1 MPHAVLL
8 NRVRPSRVTQEDRM
22 THLQSPTTDPAE
34 TDAPVGVA
42 HQLTGFWRF
51 AFQIP
56 AVGLGLFA
64 LWSAGP
70 GIAEDHVHL
79 GVYTLVTW
87 TLALLVLPFRQG
99 ADWVA
104 PDVRTLA
111 LAGVC
116 LLTIAWA
123 ILRLDLVDE
132 QGPAPL
138 DVTLW
143 VITLVLFAAVVWLPR
158 ALDFILIGLACFSIG
173 YFMWEYRNL
182 IERAGAWTKTDFGI
196 AIVATIVA
204 LEVARRALGPW
215 IPAISIFAMIYAYF
229 GVYFPAAISHAGVD
243 VEGIANYILYSQDG
257 IFGVMTN
264 VMAQFVLIFIFLGA
278 FMQSSGMGRFFID
291 FPLSIAGRSAGGP
304 AKVSVIASAVFG
316 SISGSSLANIVS
328 TGSFTIPL
336 MKRVGFRPMVAG
348 AVENTASLGGQLLP
362 PVMGAGVFVMAEITG
377 VPYLTIISVAAVPA
391 LLYLL
396 SIGMIVHFEAKK
408 NGIEGLPATVLRRPS
423 EVFREGWFHL
433 LPFAVLLGFLIK
445 GYSPDWCAVMAITS
459 VVLINWTR
467 VALAKLNGWR
477 LPDQIMTPSTILQTL
492 ITGTRNS
499 LLVGGAAG
507 AVGIIV
513 GMIAMTSLG
522 LKMSL
527 LLVDLADGSLFLTVV
542 LVAVASLLLGMALP
556 ITASYLVLVVLAG
569 PAFDQLGVPILAAH
583 LIVFWLSQDSN
594 ITPPV
599 CLGAFV
605 AAGIARAD
613 PWKTGWMSFRFAK
626 MLYIMP
632 LLFAFSPIL
641 NFGDP
646 VGAAWTMLTA
656 TIGVIAFAA
665 WTMGYL
671 HRATTKLEWALLA
684 AASIMCFTPINF
696 QLLALVPGYV
706 INVAGALLLV
716 TISIWQRQTLKL
728 ARTAN

>member
-1 MPHAVLL
+1 MSDTRTL
-8 NRVRPSRVTQEDRM
+8 S
-22 THLQSPTTDPAE
+22 
-34 TDAPVGVA
+34 TDATETEAPIGVA
-42 HQLTGFWRF
+42 HQLTGFWKL
-51 AFQIP
+51 AFQVP

-70 GIAEDHVHL
+70 GIAEDHIHL

-87 TLALLVLPFRQG
+87 ALALLVLPMRKDMQ
-99 ADWVA
+99 WV
-104 PDVRTLA
+104 PPSLQILA
-111 LAGVC
+111 LAGAC
-116 LLTIAWA
+116 LIAMYWSL
-123 ILRLDLVDE
+123 LRLDAIVE
-132 QGPAPL
+132 QGPAIL
-138 DVTLW
+138 DFALW
-143 VITLVLFAAVVWLPR
+143 GAIAVCLLALLWLPR
-158 ALDFILIGLACFSIG
+158 ALDFILIGLACISVG

-196 AIVATIVA
+196 AAVATVIA

-215 IPAISIFAMIYAYF
+215 IPAISIFAMLYAYF
-229 GVYFPAAISHAGVD
+229 GEYFPASISHAGVD
-243 VEGIANYILYSQDG
+243 VEGIIDYIFYSQDG

-304 AKVSVIASAVFG
+304 AKVSVIASAIFG

-336 MKRVGFRPMVAG
+336 MKRVGFRPVVAG

-408 NGIEGLPATVLRRPS
+408 NGIEGLPVSELRSPG
-423 EVFREGWFHL
+423 EVFRKGWFHL
-433 LPFAVLLGFLIK
+433 LPFAVLLGFLIR
-445 GYSPDWCAVMAITS
+445 GYSPDWCAVMAIIS
-459 VVLINWTR
+459 VVVINWIR
-467 VALAKLNGWR
+467 IGLAKANGGQSPENVMS
-477 LPDQIMTPSTILQTL
+477 LPVILQTL

-605 AAGIARAD
+605 AASIARAD

-626 MLYIMP
+626 MLYVMP

-641 NFGDP
+641 NFDNPTGAVWMMMSAT
-646 VGAAWTMLTA
+646 VGVL
-656 TIGVIAFAA
+656 AFAA
-665 WTMGYL
+665 WTMAYL
-671 HRATTKLEWALLA
+671 HRATTKLEWLLLLA
-684 AASIMCFTPINF
+684 AALMCFMPANLVLISM
-696 QLLALVPGYV
+696 VPGYA
-706 INVAGALLLV
+706 INIAGWLLLV
-716 TISIWQRQTLKL
+716 FVSVWQRRTQASIKTLPEGDRVGPDSL
-728 ARTAN
+728 V

>member
-1 MPHAVLL
+1 MP
-8 NRVRPSRVTQEDRM
+8 
-22 THLQSPTTDPAE
+22 SPQAFSTDNAD
-34 TDAPVGVA
+34 TDAPVGTV
-42 HQLTGFWRF
+42 HQLTGIWKA

-70 GIAEDHVHL
+70 GIAEDHIHL

-87 TLALLVLPFRQG
+87 VLALLVLPIRKDNDWQSPRFAALLCASFAVAAVAWMIERFDLVGERG
-99 ADWVA
+99 ASTLDYALWVA
-104 PDVRTLA
+104 SA
-111 LAGVC
+111 L
-116 LLTIAWA
+116 LL
-123 ILRLDLVDE
+123 LVSIR
-132 QGPAPL
+132 
-138 DVTLW
+138 V
-143 VITLVLFAAVVWLPR
+143 PR
-158 ALDFILIGLACFSIG
+158 ALDFIMIGLSCLCLG
-173 YFMWEYRNL
+173 YFMWEYREL

-196 AIVATIVA
+196 AFVAMLIA

-215 IPAISIFAMIYAYF
+215 IPGIGIFAMIYAYY
-229 GVYFPAAISHAGVD
+229 GEYFPEAVAHAGVD
-243 VEGIANYILYSQDG
+243 VEGIIDYIFYSQDG

-278 FMQSSGMGRFFID
+278 FMQSSGMGRFFIE

-304 AKVSVIASAVFG
+304 AKVAVIASAIFG

-336 MKRVGFRPMVAG
+336 MRRVGFRPIVAG

-377 VPYLTIISVAAVPA
+377 VPYLEIIAVAAVPA

-408 NGIEGLPATVLRRPS
+408 QGIEGLPENEMRRPG

-433 LPFAVLLGFLIK
+433 LPFVVLLSFLIK
-445 GYSPDWCAVMAITS
+445 GYSPDWCAVMAIGS
-459 VVLINWTR
+459 VVVINWCR
-467 VALAKLNGWR
+467 VGVAKLSAARMPNHVMT
-477 LPDQIMTPSTILQTL
+477 LPVILKTL
-492 ITGTRNS
+492 IMGTRNS

-507 AVGIIV
+507 AVGVIV

-542 LVAVASLLLGMALP
+542 LVALTSLLLGMALP

-569 PAFDQLGVPILAAH
+569 PAFDQLGVPLLAAH

-605 AAGIARAD
+605 AASIAQGD

-632 LLFAFSPIL
+632 LLFAFTPIL
-641 NFGDP
+641 DFNNP
-646 VGAAWTMLTA
+646 LGATWTMATA
-656 TIGVIAFAA
+656 TIGTLAFAA
-665 WTMGYL
+665 WTMGYFY
-671 HRATTKLEWALLA
+671 RPTTKSEWTLLA
-684 AASIMCFTPINF
+684 VAALMCFLP
-696 QLLALVPGYV
+696 LDLRLVDDIPGYAANIMGWVFLGVV
-706 INVAGALLLV
+706 IMLQRK
-716 TISIWQRQTLKL
+716 SI
-728 ARTAN
+728 AAAPN

>member
-1 MPHAVLL
+1 M
-8 NRVRPSRVTQEDRM
+8 NSRPPISTA
-22 THLQSPTTDPAE
+22 TTE

-42 HQLTGFWRF
+42 NQLSGFWKL
-51 AFQIP
+51 AFQAP

-70 GIAEDHVHL
+70 GIAEDHIHL
-79 GVYTLVTW
+79 GVFTLVTW
-87 TLALLVLPFRQG
+87 VLALLVLPMRKSSN
-99 ADWVA
+99 WVSPGGLA
-104 PDVRTLA
+104 LA
-111 LAGVC
+111 LAGGSVG
-116 LLTIAWA
+116 LVAWSV
-123 ILRLDLVDE
+123 LRLDLVNDH
-132 QGPAPL
+132 GPAGL
-138 DVTLW
+138 DYALW
-143 VITLVLFAAVVWLPR
+143 VGALVLIAVSLRTPR
-158 ALDFILIGLACFSIG
+158 AVDVILIGLSCLTIG
-173 YFMWEYRNL
+173 YFMWEYRDL
-182 IERAGAWTKTDFGI
+182 AERAGAWTKADFGI
-196 AIVATIVA
+196 AVIATGLA

-215 IPAISIFAMIYAYF
+215 IPGIGIFAMIYAYY
-229 GVYFPAAISHAGVD
+229 GEYFPADISHAGVD
-243 VEGIANYILYSQDG
+243 VEGIIDYILYSQDG
-257 IFGVMTN
+257 IFGIMTN

-278 FMQSSGMGRFFID
+278 FMQSSGMGRFFIE

-304 AKVSVIASAVFG
+304 AKVAVVASAIFG

-336 MKRVGFRPMVAG
+336 MKRVGFRPVVAG

-362 PVMGAGVFVMAEITG
+362 PVMGAGVFVMAEITE
-377 VPYLTIISVAAVPA
+377 VPYVEIIAVAAVPA

-408 NGIEGLPATVLRRPS
+408 QGIQGLPESEMRGPG
-423 EVFREGWFHL
+423 EVFRHGWFHL

-445 GYSPDWCAVMAITS
+445 GYSPDWCAFMAIIS
-459 VVLINWTR
+459 VVAINWVR
-467 VALAKLNGWR
+467 VALAWVTGGRIPEHVMSLGV
-477 LPDQIMTPSTILQTL
+477 ILKTL
-492 ITGTRNS
+492 VSGTRNS

-513 GMIAMTSLG
+513 GMIALTSLG

-527 LLVDLADGSLFLTVV
+527 LLVDLADGSLLLTVV
-542 LVAVASLLLGMALP
+542 LVALTSLLLGMALP

-605 AAGIARAD
+605 AASIAQAD

-641 NFGDP
+641 NFADP
-646 VGAAWTMLTA
+646 VGAVWTMITA
-656 TIGVIAFAA
+656 TVGALAFAA
-665 WTMGYL
+665 WTMAYL
-671 HRATTKLEWALLA
+671 HRPTTKFEWGVLAVAAILCFLPLDVQNAVPGHAVNIAGWALLA
-684 AASIMCFTPINF
+684 AVS
-696 QLLALVPGYV
+696 L
-706 INVAGALLLV
+706 
-716 TISIWQRQTLKL
+716 WQR
-728 ARTAN
+728 RTIRLVKGTSP

>member
-1 MPHAVLL
+1 MSDTRTL
-8 NRVRPSRVTQEDRM
+8 S
-22 THLQSPTTDPAE
+22 
-34 TDAPVGVA
+34 TDATETEAPIGVA
-42 HQLTGFWRF
+42 HQLTGFWKL
-51 AFQIP
+51 AFQVP

-70 GIAEDHVHL
+70 GIAEDHIHL

-87 TLALLVLPFRQG
+87 ALALLVLPMRKDMQ
-99 ADWVA
+99 WV
-104 PDVRTLA
+104 PPSLQILA
-111 LAGVC
+111 LAGACV
-116 LLTIAWA
+116 IAMYWSL
-123 ILRLDLVDE
+123 LRLDAIVE
-132 QGPAPL
+132 QGPAIL
-138 DVTLW
+138 DFALW
-143 VITLVLFAAVVWLPR
+143 GAIAVCLLALLWLPR
-158 ALDFILIGLACFSIG
+158 ALDFILIGLACISVG

-196 AIVATIVA
+196 AAVATVIA

-215 IPAISIFAMIYAYF
+215 IPAISIFAMLYAYF
-229 GVYFPAAISHAGVD
+229 GEYFPALISHAGVD
-243 VEGIANYILYSQDG
+243 VEGIIDYIFYSQDG

-304 AKVSVIASAVFG
+304 AKVSVIASAIFG

-336 MKRVGFRPMVAG
+336 MKRVGFRPVVAG

-408 NGIEGLPATVLRRPS
+408 NGIEGLPISELRSPG
-423 EVFREGWFHL
+423 EVFRKGWFHL
-433 LPFAVLLGFLIK
+433 LPFAVLLGFLIR
-445 GYSPDWCAVMAITS
+445 GYSPDWCAVMAIIS
-459 VVLINWTR
+459 VVVINWIR
-467 VALAKLNGWR
+467 IGLAKANGGQSPENVMS
-477 LPDQIMTPSTILQTL
+477 LPVILQTL

-605 AAGIARAD
+605 AASIARAD

-626 MLYIMP
+626 MLYVMP

-641 NFGDP
+641 NFDNPTGAVWMMMSAT
-646 VGAAWTMLTA
+646 VGVL
-656 TIGVIAFAA
+656 AFAA
-665 WTMGYL
+665 WTMAYL
-671 HRATTKLEWALLA
+671 HRATTKFEWLLLLA
-684 AASIMCFTPINF
+684 AALMCFMPANLVLIST
-696 QLLALVPGYV
+696 VPGYA
-706 INVAGALLLV
+706 INIAGWLLLAFV
-716 TISIWQRQTLKL
+716 SVWQRQTQASIKTLPEGDPS
-728 ARTAN
+728 

>member
-1 MPHAVLL
+1 
-8 NRVRPSRVTQEDRM
+8 M
-22 THLQSPTTDPAE
+22 TSTHPISTDSAN

-42 HQLTGFWRF
+42 DQLTGFWKYT
-51 AFQIP
+51 FQIP

-79 GVYTLVTW
+79 GIYTLVTW
-87 TLALLVLPFRQG
+87 VLALLVLPMRKSMNWQSPG
-99 ADWVA
+99 
-104 PDVRTLA
+104 LMCLL
-111 LAGVC
+111 LAGAAVAVA
-116 LLTIAWA
+116 AWA
-123 ILRLDLVDE
+123 IERFDMVDE
-132 QGPAPL
+132 QGPVAL
-138 DVTLW
+138 DYALW
-143 VITLVLFAAVVWLPR
+143 IGAIGALLIATRIPR
-158 ALDFILIGLACFSIG
+158 ALDFILIGLSCLCLG
-173 YFMWEYRNL
+173 YFMWEYREL
-182 IERAGAWTKTDFGI
+182 IERAGAWSKTDFGI
-196 AIVATIVA
+196 AFAATAIA

-215 IPAISIFAMIYAYF
+215 IPGIAIFAMVYAYY
-229 GVYFPAAISHAGVD
+229 GEYFPAAVSHAGVD
-243 VEGIANYILYSQDG
+243 VEGIIDYILYSQDG

-278 FMQSSGMGRFFID
+278 FMQSSGMGRFFIE

-304 AKVSVIASAVFG
+304 AKVAVIASAIFG

-336 MKRVGFRPMVAG
+336 MKRVGFRPVVAG

-377 VPYLTIISVAAVPA
+377 VPYVEIIAVAAVPA

-408 NGIEGLPATVLRRPS
+408 RGIKGLPEREMRRPG
-423 EVFREGWFHL
+423 EVFRAGWFHL
-433 LPFAVLLGFLIK
+433 LPFVVLLGFLFK
-445 GYSPDWCAVMAITS
+445 GYSPDWCAFMAICS
-459 VVLINWTR
+459 VVVINWCRICIAKVTASR
-467 VALAKLNGWR
+467 MPDHIMSVPAIFKTLVA
-477 LPDQIMTPSTILQTL
+477 
-492 ITGTRNS
+492 GTRNS

-507 AVGIIV
+507 AVGVIV

-527 LLVDLADGSLFLTVV
+527 LLVDLAGGSLFMTVA
-542 LVAVASLLLGMALP
+542 LVALTSLLLGMALP

-569 PAFDQLGVPILAAH
+569 PAFDQLGVPLLAAH

-605 AAGIARAD
+605 AASIAQGD

-626 MLYIMP
+626 MLYVMP
-632 LLFAFSPIL
+632 LLFAFTPIL
-641 NFGDP
+641 DFSDP
-646 VGAAWTMLTA
+646 LGATWTMATA
-656 TIGVIAFAA
+656 TVGTLAFAA
-665 WTMGYL
+665 WTMSYL
-671 HRATTKLEWALLA
+671 HRQLTVFEWAALA
-684 AASIMCFTPINF
+684 TAALMCFWPLNMSI
-696 QLLALVPGYV
+696 AEVMPGYAINIAGCIIVAV
-706 INVAGALLLV
+706 ISLLQRTSTK
-716 TISIWQRQTLKL
+716 TIPD
-728 ARTAN
+728 

>member
-1 MPHAVLL
+1 
-8 NRVRPSRVTQEDRM
+8 M
-22 THLQSPTTDPAE
+22 TE
-34 TDAPVGVA
+34 TKILTVDAADTEAPVGVA
-42 HQLTGFWRF
+42 HQLTGFWKL
-51 AFQIP
+51 AFQVP

-70 GIAEDHVHL
+70 GIAEDHIHL

-87 TLALLVLPFRQG
+87 VLALLVLPMRQG
-99 ADWVA
+99 MDWDTPSLA
-104 PDVRTLA
+104 ILA
-111 LAGVC
+111 LAGGC
-116 LLTIAWA
+116 LAALFWA
-123 ILRLDLVDE
+123 LLRLDLIDE
-132 QGPAPL
+132 QGPGVL
-138 DVTLW
+138 DYGLW
-143 VITLVLFAAVVWLPR
+143 TGIILILAALVWMPR
-158 ALDFILIGLACFSIG
+158 ALDFILIGLACISVG

-196 AIVATIVA
+196 AVVATIIA

-215 IPAISIFAMIYAYF
+215 IPAISIFAMLYAYF
-229 GVYFPAAISHAGVD
+229 GEYFPASISHAGVD
-243 VEGIANYILYSQDG
+243 VEGIVNYIFYSQDG

-336 MKRVGFRPMVAG
+336 MKRVGFRPVVAG

-396 SIGMIVHFEAKK
+396 SIGLIVHFEAKK
-408 NGIEGLPATVLRRPS
+408 NGIEGLPEAELRSPGV
-423 EVFREGWFHL
+423 VFREGWFHL
-433 LPFAVLLGFLIK
+433 LPFAVLLGFLIR
-445 GYSPDWCAVMAITS
+445 GYSPDWCAVMAIAS

-467 VALAKLNGWR
+467 VAIAKFTSGR
-477 LPDQIMTPSTILQTL
+477 MPDQILSLPAILKTL

-542 LVAVASLLLGMALP
+542 LVAIASLLLGMALP

-605 AAGIARAD
+605 AASIARAD

-646 VGAAWTMLTA
+646 VGAVWTMMTA
-656 TIGVIAFAA
+656 TVGVVAFAA

-671 HRATTKLEWALLA
+671 HRETTPLEWTLLA
-684 AASIMCFTPINF
+684 AAALMCFMPLHFSILGF
-696 QLLALVPGYV
+696 VPGYV
-706 INVAGALLLV
+706 VNIFGVLLLASV
-716 TISIWQRQTLKL
+716 LIWQRQSLN
-728 ARTAN
+728 TAKNAG

>member
-1 MPHAVLL
+1 MSALAPECTMPDKQTISAD
-8 NRVRPSRVTQEDRM
+8 VTAA
-22 THLQSPTTDPAE
+22 DP
-34 TDAPVGVA
+34 PVGVA
-42 HQLTGFWRF
+42 HELSGFWKF
-51 AFQIP
+51 AFHVP
-56 AVGLGLFA
+56 AIGLGLFA

-70 GIAEDHVHL
+70 GIAEDHIHL
-79 GVYTLVTW
+79 GIYTLITW
-87 TLALLVLPFRQG
+87 VLALLVLPMNKG
-99 ADWVA
+99 TKWTTPSPVA
-104 PDVRTLA
+104 LGLA
-111 LAGVC
+111 AAC
-116 LLTIAWA
+116 MACITWA
-123 ILRLDLVDE
+123 LLRLDLVDE
-132 QGPAPL
+132 HGL
-138 DVTLW
+138 DMPDLILWAGAAVT
-143 VITLVLFAAVVWLPR
+143 FAASIRVRR
-158 ALDFILIGLACFSIG
+158 AIDFIFIGLSCLTIG
-173 YFMWEYRNL
+173 YFMWEYREL

-196 AIVATIVA
+196 AVVATIVA

-215 IPAISIFAMIYAYF
+215 IPGIAIFAMLYAYF
-229 GVYFPAAISHAGVD
+229 GEYFPAAISHAGVD
-243 VEGIANYILYSQDG
+243 VEGIVDYILYSQDG

-291 FPLSIAGRSAGGP
+291 FPLSIAGRTAGGP
-304 AKVSVIASAVFG
+304 AKVSVIASAIFG

-336 MKRVGFRPMVAG
+336 MKRVGFRPVVAG

-377 VPYLTIISVAAVPA
+377 VPYVEIIAVAAVPA

-396 SIGMIVHFEAKK
+396 TIGMIVHFEAKK
-408 NGIEGLPATVLRRPS
+408 HGIEGLPQSEIRGPG

-433 LPFAVLLGFLIK
+433 LPFAVLLGFLIR
-445 GYSPDWCAVMAITS
+445 GHSPDWCAVLAIATIIA
-459 VVLINWTR
+459 INWIR
-467 VALAKLNGWR
+467 VGLAKGLGR
-477 LPDQIMTPSTILQTL
+477 RMPDEIMTPPVILQTL
-492 ITGTRNS
+492 VTGTRNS

-527 LLVDLADGSLFLTVV
+527 LLVDLAGGSLFLTVV
-542 LVAVASLLLGMALP
+542 LVALTSLLLGMALP

-569 PAFDQLGVPILAAH
+569 PAFEQLGVPILAAH

-605 AAGIARAD
+605 AASIAQAD

-641 NFGDP
+641 NFADP
-646 VGAAWTMLTA
+646 AGAVWTMATATVGALAFASWTMA
-656 TIGVIAFAA
+656 
-665 WTMGYL
+665 YL
-671 HRATTKLEWALLA
+671 HRTTTTLEWLLLA
-684 AASIMCFTPINF
+684 AAAVMCFIPLGTT
-696 QLLALVPGYV
+696 LLGVVPGYA
-706 INVAGALLLV
+706 INIAGVAVLAVVSLQ
-716 TISIWQRQTLKL
+716 QRQTLQ
-728 ARTAN
+728 TA

>member
-1 MPHAVLL
+1 M
-8 NRVRPSRVTQEDRM
+8 TQ
-22 THLQSPTTDPAE
+22 LQSPTTDPAE
-34 TDAPVGVA
+34 ADAPVGVA
-42 HQLTGFWRF
+42 HQLTGFWKL
-51 AFQIP
+51 AFQVP

-87 TLALLVLPFRQG
+87 TLALLVLPMRQG
-99 ADWVA
+99 ADWQA
-104 PDVRTLA
+104 PDAAMLL

-116 LLTIAWA
+116 LAAMFWGL
-123 ILRLDLVDE
+123 LRLDLIDE
-132 QGPAPL
+132 HGPAAL
-138 DVTLW
+138 DYALCGG
-143 VITLVLFAAVVWLPR
+143 ILILLVALIWLPR
-158 ALDFILIGLACFSIG
+158 ALDFILIGLSCISIG

-196 AIVATIVA
+196 AVVATLIA

-215 IPAISIFAMIYAYF
+215 IPAISIFAMVYAYF
-229 GVYFPAAISHAGVD
+229 GEYFPAAISHAGVD
-243 VEGIANYILYSQDG
+243 VEGIVDYILYSQDG

-278 FMQSSGMGRFFID
+278 FMQSSGMGRFFIE

-348 AVENTASLGGQLLP
+348 AIENTASLGGQLLP

-408 NGIEGLPATVLRRPS
+408 NGIEGLPTAELRRPS

-433 LPFAVLLGFLIK
+433 LPFAVLLGFLIR
-445 GYSPDWCAVMAITS
+445 GYSPDWCAVMAIAS

-467 VALAKLNGWR
+467 VAVAKLKGWR
-477 LPDQIMTPSTILQTL
+477 MPDQVMTLSAILQTL

-605 AAGIARAD
+605 AASIARAD
-613 PWKTGWMSFRFAK
+613 PWQTGRLSVRFDK

-646 VGAAWTMLTA
+646 VGATWTMMTA
-656 TIGVIAFAA
+656 TVGVIAFAA
-665 WTMGYL
+665 WTMGFL
-671 HRATTKLEWALLA
+671 HRATTTVEWTMLA
-684 AASIMCFTPINF
+684 VASLMCFVPVHF
-696 QLLALVPGYV
+696 QLFDIVPGYV
-706 INVAGALLLV
+706 VNVAGALLLV
-716 TISIWQRQTLKL
+716 TISVWQRQTMLSAKSS
-728 ARTAN
+728 N

>member
-1 MPHAVLL
+1 VAGARRAGFFLDSNEM
-8 NRVRPSRVTQEDRM
+8 NSTQP
-22 THLQSPTTDPAE
+22 LSAE

-42 HQLTGFWRF
+42 DQLSGFWKY
-51 AFQIP
+51 AFQAP

-70 GIAEDHVHL
+70 GIAEDHIHL
-79 GVYTLVTW
+79 GIFTLTIWV
-87 TLALLVLPFRQG
+87 LGLLVLPMRKNTDWISPG
-99 ADWVA
+99 ALA
-104 PDVRTLA
+104 LA
-111 LAGVC
+111 LAGGSVG
-116 LLTIAWA
+116 LIAWSV
-123 ILRLDLVDE
+123 LRFDLVNDH
-132 QGPAPL
+132 GPVGL
-138 DVTLW
+138 DYGLW
-143 VITLVLFAAVVWLPR
+143 IGVLILSVVSLRTPR
-158 ALDFILIGLACFSIG
+158 AVDFILIGLSCLSIC
-173 YFMWEYRNL
+173 YFMWEYREL
-182 IERAGAWTKTDFGI
+182 AERAGAWTKADFGI
-196 AIVATIVA
+196 GVIATLIA
-204 LEVARRALGPW
+204 LEVARHALGPW
-215 IPAISIFAMIYAYF
+215 IPGIGIFAMIYGYY
-229 GVYFPAAISHAGVD
+229 GEYFPAAISHAGVD
-243 VEGIANYILYSQDG
+243 VEGIIDYILYSQDG
-257 IFGVMTN
+257 IFGIMTN

-278 FMQSSGMGRFFID
+278 FMQSSGMGRFFIE

-304 AKVSVIASAVFG
+304 AKVAVVASAIFG

-336 MKRVGFRPMVAG
+336 MKRVGFRPVVAG

-362 PVMGAGVFVMAEITG
+362 PVMGAGVFVMAEITE
-377 VPYLTIISVAAVPA
+377 VPYVEIISVAAVPA

-408 NGIEGLPATVLRRPS
+408 QGIKGLPESEMRGPR
-423 EVFREGWFHL
+423 EVFRHGWFHL
-433 LPFAVLLGFLIK
+433 LPFAVLLGYLIK
-445 GYSPDWCAVMAITS
+445 GYSPDWCAFMAIIS
-459 VVLINWTR
+459 VVAINWIR
-467 VALAKLNGWR
+467 VALAWVTGGSIPEHVMSLGV
-477 LPDQIMTPSTILQTL
+477 ILKTL
-492 ITGTRNS
+492 VSGTRNS

-527 LLVDLADGSLFLTVV
+527 LLVDLADGSLLLTVV
-542 LVAVASLLLGMALP
+542 LVALTSLLLGMALP

-605 AAGIARAD
+605 AASIAQAD

-641 NFGDP
+641 NFADP
-646 VGAAWTMLTA
+646 VGAVWTMISA
-656 TIGVIAFAA
+656 TVGALAFAA
-665 WTMGYL
+665 WTMAYLYRPTTGFEWVVLAVAAILCFLPIDVQSAVPGYAVNL
-671 HRATTKLEWALLA
+671 AGWALLA
-684 AASIMCFTPINF
+684 AV
-696 QLLALVPGYV
+696 AL
-706 INVAGALLLV
+706 
-716 TISIWQRQTLKL
+716 WQR
-728 ARTAN
+728 RTSGLVEGSNP

>member
-1 MPHAVLL
+1 MQPL
-8 NRVRPSRVTQEDRM
+8 STE
-22 THLQSPTTDPAE
+22 PAE
-34 TDAPVGVA
+34 SDTSVGVA
-42 HQLTGFWRF
+42 HQLTGFWKF
-51 AFQIP
+51 AFQAP

-70 GIAEDHVHL
+70 GIAEDHIHL
-79 GVYTLVTW
+79 GVFTLVTW
-87 TLALLVLPFRQG
+87 VLALLVLPMRKG
-99 ADWVA
+99 VDWHTPSPLALGLGGLFTISVA
-104 PDVRTLA
+104 AAVLRFDLLESQEPAALDFMLWICAAAA
-111 LAGVC
+111 LAG
-116 LLTIAWA
+116 A
-123 ILRLDLVDE
+123 LRV
-132 QGPAPL
+132 
-138 DVTLW
+138 
-143 VITLVLFAAVVWLPR
+143 PR
-158 ALDFILIGLACFSIG
+158 ALDIFMIGLACLSIG

-182 IERAGAWTKTDFGI
+182 IERAGAWTKTDFAI
-196 AIVATIVA
+196 AAIATVIA

-215 IPAISIFAMIYAYF
+215 IPGIGIFAMIYAYF
-229 GVYFPAAISHAGVD
+229 GDYFPEAIAHGGVD
-243 VEGIANYILYSQDG
+243 VEGIIDYILYSQDG

-278 FMQSSGMGRFFID
+278 FMQSSGMGQFFIE

-304 AKVSVIASAVFG
+304 AKVSVIASAIFG

-336 MKRVGFRPMVAG
+336 MKRVGFRPIVAG

-377 VPYLTIISVAAVPA
+377 VPYLEIIAVAAVPA

-408 NGIEGLPATVLRRPS
+408 QGIEGLPETEMRRPGT
-423 EVFREGWFHL
+423 VFREGWFHL
-433 LPFAVLLGFLIK
+433 LPFVVLLGFLIK
-445 GYSPDWCAVMAITS
+445 GYSPDWCAFMAILS
-459 VVLINWTR
+459 VVAINWVR
-467 VALAKLNGWR
+467 IGLAKLKFAS
-477 LPDQIMTPSTILQTL
+477 LPNHVMTLPVILKTL
-492 ITGTRNS
+492 VTGTRNS

-507 AVGIIV
+507 AVGVIV

-527 LLVDLADGSLFLTVV
+527 LLVDLAGGSLFLTVA
-542 LVAVASLLLGMALP
+542 LVALTSLLLGMALP

-605 AAGIARAD
+605 AASIAQAD

-626 MLYIMP
+626 MLYVIP
-632 LLFAFSPIL
+632 LLFAFTPIL
-641 NFGDP
+641 NFDDP
-646 VGAAWTMLTA
+646 AGAAWTMATA
-656 TIGVIAFAA
+656 TVGALAFAA

-671 HRATTKLEWALLA
+671 HRTASKVEWILLALASAMCFLPMNISVADLAPGYAVNIAGVALLA
-684 AASIMCFTPINF
+684 
-696 QLLALVPGYV
+696 
-706 INVAGALLLV
+706 
-716 TISIWQRQTLKL
+716 TISLWQRKTL
-728 ARTAN
+728 RNG

>member
-1 MPHAVLL
+1 M
-8 NRVRPSRVTQEDRM
+8 TDRQIPQ
-22 THLQSPTTDPAE
+22 TNPAE
-34 TDAPVGVA
+34 TDARVGVA
-42 HQLTGFWRF
+42 HQLTGIWKL
-51 AFQIP
+51 ALQVP
-56 AVGLGLFA
+56 AIGLGLFA

-70 GIAEDHVHL
+70 GIAEDHIHL
-79 GVYTLVTW
+79 GVYTLATW
-87 TLALLVLPFRQG
+87 TLALLVLPMRQG
-99 ADWVA
+99 TAWSP
-104 PDVRTLA
+104 PDLNTLS

-116 LLTIAWA
+116 LIAVFLGV
-123 ILRLDLVDE
+123 LRLDLVGE
-132 QGPAPL
+132 QGPVAL
-138 DVTLW
+138 DYGLW
-143 VITLVLFAAVVWLPR
+143 GAVLACLAALLLLPR
-158 ALDFILIGLACFSIG
+158 ALDFILIGLACISVG

-182 IERAGAWTKTDFGI
+182 IERAGAWTITDFGI
-196 AIVATIVA
+196 AVIATIIA

-215 IPAISIFAMIYAYF
+215 IPAIGIIAMIYAYF
-229 GVYFPAAISHAGVD
+229 GEYFPDSISHAGVD
-243 VEGIANYILYSQDG
+243 VEGIVNYILYSQDG

-304 AKVSVIASAVFG
+304 AKVSVIASAIFG

-336 MKRVGFRPMVAG
+336 MKRVGFRPIVAG

-396 SIGMIVHFEAKK
+396 SIGLIVHFEAKR
-408 NGIEGLPATVLRRPS
+408 NGIEGLPTNELRRPS
-423 EVFREGWFHL
+423 DVFREGWFHL
-433 LPFAVLLGFLIK
+433 LPFAVLLGFLIR
-445 GYSPDWCAVMAITS
+445 GHSPDWCAVMAIAT
-459 VVLINWTR
+459 VVAINWIR
-467 VALAKLNGWR
+467 VAIAKAINGPM
-477 LPDQIMTPSTILQTL
+477 PDQVMTLPVILQTL

-527 LLVDLADGSLFLTVV
+527 ILVDLADGSLFLTVV

-605 AAGIARAD
+605 AASIAQAN

-632 LLFAFSPIL
+632 LLFAFTPIL
-641 NFGDP
+641 NFGNP
-646 VGAAWTMLTA
+646 VGAAWTMLAA
-656 TIGVIAFAA
+656 TVGVVAFAA

-671 HRATTKLEWALLA
+671 SRATTKLEWVLLC
-684 AASIMCFTPINF
+684 AASLMCFVPLNV
-696 QLLALVPGYV
+696 QLLATVPGYV
-706 INVAGALLLV
+706 VNIVGALLLA
-716 TISIWQRQTLKL
+716 SIFVWQKQTLIAAKSS
-728 ARTAN
+728 R

>member
-1 MPHAVLL
+1 MTEKQTQAV
-8 NRVRPSRVTQEDRM
+8 D
-22 THLQSPTTDPAE
+22 AE
-34 TDAPVGVA
+34 SDGPLGVA
-42 HQLTGFWRF
+42 HQLTGFWKY
-51 AFQIP
+51 AFQLP
-56 AVGLGLFA
+56 AIGLGLFA

-70 GIAEDHVHL
+70 GIAEDHIHL

-87 TLALLVLPFRQG
+87 VLALLVLPLRQG
-99 ADWVA
+99 MSWA
-104 PDVRTLA
+104 PPDLQDLTLA
-111 LAGVC
+111 GIGLAAVFW
-116 LLTIAWA
+116 TV
-123 ILRLDLVDE
+123 LRLDMIDE
-132 QGPAPL
+132 LGPSLIDYGLWAVIVVVSVTFLWKPRSL
-138 DVTLW
+138 DL
-143 VITLVLFAAVVWLPR
+143 
-158 ALDFILIGLACFSIG
+158 ILIGLASISIG

-182 IERAGAWTKTDFGI
+182 IERAGGWTKTDFGI
-196 AIVATIVA
+196 AFVACIVA

-215 IPAISIFAMIYAYF
+215 IPAISIFAMLYAYF
-229 GVYFPAAISHAGVD
+229 GEYFPASISHAGVD
-243 VEGIANYILYSQDG
+243 VEGIVNYIFYSQDG

-336 MKRVGFRPMVAG
+336 MKRVGFRPVVAG

-396 SIGMIVHFEAKK
+396 SIGMIVHFEARK
-408 NGIEGLPATVLRRPS
+408 NDIEGLPTNELRRPA

-433 LPFAVLLGFLIK
+433 LPFAVLLGFLVR
-445 GYSPDWCAVMAITS
+445 GYSPDWCAVMAIAS
-459 VVLINWTR
+459 VVLINWVR
-467 VALAKLNGWR
+467 VAIAKIANTR
-477 LPDQIMTPSTILQTL
+477 MPDQVLTLQAILQTL

-513 GMIAMTSLG
+513 GMIALTSLG

-527 LLVDLADGSLFLTVV
+527 LLVDLANGSLFLTVV
-542 LVAVASLLLGMALP
+542 LVAIASLLLGMALP

-613 PWKTGWMSFRFAK
+613 PWRTGWMSFRFAK

-641 NFGDP
+641 DFGDP
-646 VGAAWTMLTA
+646 AGAVWTMAAA
-656 TIGVIAFAA
+656 TVGVAAFAA

-671 HRATTKLEWALLA
+671 HRATTPVEWCLLA
-684 AASIMCFTPINF
+684 ASALMCFTPHNF
-696 QLLALVPGYV
+696 LFFGWVTGYV
-706 INVAGALLLV
+706 VNLLGALLLASV
-716 TISIWQRQTLKL
+716 LIWQRQSLSPTKR
-728 ARTAN
+728 AG